1 MLQPERWSIYR
12 SYPSFVLGFHGCDRS
27 VGEAVLAGETV
38 HLKESRN
45 DYDWLGHGIYFWE
58 SSPQRALEFAQE
70 RAAGGRNS
78 KGKIDN
84 PFVLGA
90 IIDLGLCLNLMDI
103 TALGQ
108 LKDAY
113 LTLKTTIEA
122 AGAQLPANG
131 KGKLRR
137 NLDCAVIETLHELR
151 KELQEPG
158 YDSVRGTFFEGEDI
172 YPGAGFK
179 SKDHTQICVRN
190 LACIKGYFR
199 PIEVR

>member
-1 MLQPERWSIYR
+1 M
-12 SYPSFVLGFHGCDRS
+12 
-27 VGEAVLAGETV
+27 
-38 HLKESRN
+38 
-45 DYDWLGHGIYFWE
+45 
-58 SSPQRALEFAQE
+58 
-70 RAAGGRNS
+70 
-78 KGKIDN
+78 
-84 PFVLGA
+84 
-90 IIDLGLCLNLMDI
+90 
-103 TALGQ
+103 
-108 LKDAY
+108 
-113 LTLKTTIEA
+113 KTTIEA